1 MMMMKYLESERVQIA
16 IGNILWLVLFLSE
29 NLIIFGIIKYFFDF
43 SFQFT
48 YLQVCMAHFIIRMLK
63 SDLPID
69 FVSQWFQHNRM
80 NQVDKEIQKLNKE
93 IKKLN
98 L

>member
-1 MMMMKYLESERVQIA
+1 MMMKYLESERVQILV
-16 IGNILWLVLFLSE
+16 GNILWLVLFLLE
-29 NLIIFGIIKYFFDF
+29 NLIIFVIFKYFFDF

-48 YLQVCMAHFIIRMLK
+48 YLQVCMVHFIIRMLK
-63 SDLPID
+63 NDLPID

-80 NQVDKEIQKLNKE
+80 NVVDKE

-98 L
+98 KELKKLGL